1 MWTLTL
7 TNNYYAPIVANDNEG
22 SHSVEPKA
30 QYQNMTP
37 LGNAYLTIPGLG
49 QASFID
55 IADSHIG
62 GDGPQTWG
70 VLINYQ
76 GESWVFRY
84 EGGGQLN
91 ATLTNW
97 GVLQISSNFSTREVE
112 FPPITGVES

>member
-1 MWTLTL
+1 VWSITL
-7 TNNYYAPIVANDNEG
+7 TNDYYAVVLANDNEG
-22 SHSVEPKA
+22 QHDVAPKA
-30 QYQNMTP
+30 QYSNLTP

-62 GDGPQTWG
+62 GDGPETWG

-84 EGGGQLN
+84 EGGGELG
-91 ATLTNW
+91 AVLSPW
-97 GVLQISSNFSTREVE
+97 GVLQLTSSGSLREVE
-112 FPPITGVES
+112 WPGITGTET